1 MINNK
6 RAAAQRRLEE
16 AARKEAELQKLRAT
30 GAMLLHHASH
40 PLVRGAGGGA
50 RLVQRE
56 RKGNAKARKRGA
68 RLKIEKLKTSG
79 LLELTPEVLQ
89 GKSVR
94 DAVLEKL
101 NVPGETLSVADTMRS
116 VDFDYE
122 EVISL
127 EDYDT
132 GSRSVLETD
141 AMLEEHQAKRLCSRS
156 QMEREAQDL
165 RNRLEQSR
173 TFRRDTG
180 LMNFPSD
187 RLGPPVQTAPTSR
200 ANDDYRMLPDDG
212 MESYRRRD
220 SRSPAHGQ
228 SWRGRTPAISRT
240 GRPRD
245 RSRSR
250 KRQPSSK
257 ARQDTSPR
265 ADRGRKRARSVD
277 RRSNSQARVV
287 TVSRGRA
294 LEPMRIMHMQNIMDA
309 PIPEEMAKL
318 PPLTAAAADPPAEPS
333 AAQSDHVESMPE
345 EKSETPALKTGS
357 FKIPK
362 LSAPQPAFKTHS
374 GEKSR
379 CQETAKQKSASEVDE
394 TMSVDLD
401 LEVSEEDRKFVESSA
416 SDNIGKL
423 LDEFIGDKESPEK
436 SVPKPVL
443 KKPEDT
449 VKRLATTTGRKLSF
463 ADDPP
468 KSALSLMAAAL
479 KNSSK
484 ADKTGGKSDEVELR
498 HLVKN
503 LSSAQRATFRKMLTS
518 TAPSPKKSSK
528 RRRK

>member
-1 MINNK
+1 
-6 RAAAQRRLEE
+6 
-16 AARKEAELQKLRAT
+16 
-30 GAMLLHHASH
+30 
-40 PLVRGAGGGA
+40 
-50 RLVQRE
+50 VQRE

-68 RLKIEKLKTSG
+68 RLKIEKLKNSG

-101 NVPGETLSVADTMRS
+101 NVPGGTLSAADTMRS

-127 EDYDT
+127 DDYDT

-141 AMLEEHQAKRLCSRS
+141 AMLEENQAKRLCSRS
-156 QMEREAQDL
+156 QVEREAQDL

-180 LMNFPSD
+180 LMNFPPD

-200 ANDDYRMLPDDG
+200 ASDDYRMLPDYG

-228 SWRGRTPAISRT
+228 SWRGRTPAVSRT

-250 KRQPSSK
+250 KRQPSNK
-257 ARQDTSPR
+257 ARQDASPR
-265 ADRGRKRARSVD
+265 ADRGRKRARSVE
-277 RRSNSQARVV
+277 RRSSSQARVV

-318 PPLTAAAADPPAEPS
+318 PPLTAATMDPPAEPS
-333 AAQSDHVESMPE
+333 AAHPDHVESTPE

-362 LSAPQPAFKTHS
+362 LSAPLPAARTHS

-379 CQETAKQKSASEVDE
+379 CQETVKQKPVSEVDE
-394 TMSVDLD
+394 TMGVDLD

-423 LDEFIGDKESPEK
+423 LDEFIGDKRSPEK

-479 KNSSK
+479 KKSSK
-484 ADKTGGKSDEVELR
+484 ADKTDGKSDELELR

-503 LSSAQRATFRKMLTS
+503 LSSAQKATFRKMLTS